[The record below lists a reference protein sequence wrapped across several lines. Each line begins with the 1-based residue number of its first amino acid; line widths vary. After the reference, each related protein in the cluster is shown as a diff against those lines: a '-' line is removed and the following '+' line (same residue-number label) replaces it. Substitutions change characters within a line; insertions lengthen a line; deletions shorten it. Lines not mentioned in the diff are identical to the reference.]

1 MTNHRVLESQND
13 PIKKKNNLVPIKD
26 ILKLRLESSFF
37 EEGEEAIGIK
47 DYYATRISENLID
60 IQVDFE
66 HPELV
71 TQSISEPDTLLIEL
85 VNGSIFMDKNDFQQL
100 ESTPELQISAQQ

>member
-1 MTNHRVLESQND
+1 M
-13 PIKKKNNLVPIKD
+13 PIKD

-37 EEGEEAIGIK
+37 ENDEEAISIK
-47 DYYATRISENLID
+47 DYYATRISERLID
-60 IQVDFE
+60 IQIDFE

-85 VNGSIFMDKNDFQQL
+85 VNGNIFMDKHDFK
-100 ESTPELQISAQQ
+100 